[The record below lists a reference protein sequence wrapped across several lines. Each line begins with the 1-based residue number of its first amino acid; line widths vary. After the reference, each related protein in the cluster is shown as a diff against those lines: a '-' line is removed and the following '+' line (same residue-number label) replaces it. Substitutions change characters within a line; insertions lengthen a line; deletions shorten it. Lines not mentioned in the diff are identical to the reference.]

1 MLRIIKR
8 IFTLCCAL
16 VVLIGCFPACSGNG
30 NTDDIMQ
37 YNLKNAVSFDYSKID
52 GTKTQ
57 YIKKFDQFATTW
69 GFVGDLPGYINEE
82 SIHQLSAISDLNAES
97 MRFDLFMGYTGVGYG
112 IGNSSEKNGTTDE
125 EYAQAM
131 QVITELIKNGINPQ
145 LVLFACPAY
154 AQSYGSW
161 KSKPVAE
168 KWEELCYNIANY
180 FKEKGIRMGA
190 YEIWNEP
197 DLGNA
202 YFDGDWQ
209 DYIETYLSGVKGIKQ
224 ADKDAFVEAISASWI
239 HNIVNNKSE
248 DGTLT
253 QWESFLKQSSEANA
267 IPDSISWHF
276 YGREGKLEDIKGLS
290 GDGEN
295 FSVYRNAILEALNNS
310 QNGTSA
316 NDSTKY
322 DLTTLQ
328 QHLNEF
334 NIYVPLHE
342 DSRSMWNSTEVVSG
356 MFNAI
361 DTLLNANDITRVN
374 WATFLSEQS
383 NGIGCSSI
391 DLYSL
396 QRYPAYYVNWMYG
409 RMPITRIYQPEI
421 EGVETLAG
429 VDSGRASLIV
439 YNNSDSEKN
448 VTVKLDNIPFAKG
461 NVKVYQLDENHLTY
475 STVNDPCV
483 VFSAK
488 NVETSGL
495 SAKLKLIKNAVYYIE
510 VNNAD
515 GTEVDFAYNALRE
528 NIVRKDYYYPTRGN
542 NTPYSDIHERSL
554 YTVLSMNGNQTGKTA
569 VDVTL
574 KDMNDK
580 TIAISYNLFG
590 NYEQNSDAALGFKIN
605 YETTEGYTK
614 SVYYSFENMSSDLI
628 LPFGTKK
635 TADDTKTIV
644 KNGTSGTQTVNL
656 AAEAPS
662 NWTGRITISYLMQ
675 NTGSDTVATF
685 KIN

>member
-1 MLRIIKR
+1 
-8 IFTLCCAL
+8 
-16 VVLIGCFPACSGNG
+16 
-30 NTDDIMQ
+30 MQ